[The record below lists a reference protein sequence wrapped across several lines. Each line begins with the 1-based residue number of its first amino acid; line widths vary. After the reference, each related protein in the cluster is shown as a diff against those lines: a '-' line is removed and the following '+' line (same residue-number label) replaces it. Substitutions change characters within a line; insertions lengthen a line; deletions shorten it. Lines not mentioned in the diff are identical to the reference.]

1 MAEMTFLRKVGHTL
15 QYELSN
21 LTIQNDL
28 QIFSIG
34 QKTADQKKN
43 WHKHLAPRH

>member
-1 MAEMTFLRKVGHTL
+1 MAEMKFLRKVGHTL

-28 QIFSIG
+28 QIFSTG
-34 QKTADQKKN
+34 QKDCRVKKN